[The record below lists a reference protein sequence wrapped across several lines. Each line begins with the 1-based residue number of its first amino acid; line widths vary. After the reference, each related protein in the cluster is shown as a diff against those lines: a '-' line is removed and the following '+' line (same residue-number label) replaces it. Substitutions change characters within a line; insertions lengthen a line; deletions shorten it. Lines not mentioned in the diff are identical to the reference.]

1 MMFEGGAFVR
11 AARSHESSG
20 TGCEDVARVAIADR
34 KALAI
39 VCDGCSSGYD
49 SSLTAKCLAQS
60 VMSIWGSEGFFGK
73 ELGKRAWD
81 MALKSLSAVGFNAN
95 QSPSTLLMLE
105 LDASECVCR
114 AAFWG
119 DGYCAKANRGELDW
133 MLRGE
138 SAGNMPAYPAYAFDD
153 GLWHQFEGQGGAARW
168 DALAG
173 QLHVESRELGRFWE
187 GAMNMEPGDV
197 FMLSSDGIG
206 AIDGVDPMT
215 AAKCL
220 LQAKGPGN
228 FMQRRS
234 RKAIDNWSRSGC
246 VLGDDFGVAALRF
259 NEEER

>member
-1 MMFEGGAFVR
+1 MIFEGGAFVR

-20 TGCEDVARVAIADR
+20 TSCEDVARVAIGDR

-60 VMSIWGSEGFFGK
+60 VVSIWEGGAVFGR
-73 ELGKRAWD
+73 ELGKQAWD
-81 MALKSLSAVGFNAN
+81 MTLKSLSGVGFNAK

-105 LDASECVCR
+105 LDASEGVCR

-119 DGYCAKANRGELDW
+119 DGYCAKARQGSLDW
-133 MLRGE
+133 MVRGE
-138 SAGNMPAYPAYAFDD
+138 SAGNMPAYPAYAFDEE
-153 GLWHQFEGQGGAARW
+153 LWRQFEGQGGAGCW
-168 DALAG
+168 DAVLG
-173 QLHVESRELGRFWE
+173 NLLVESRELGRFWE
-187 GAMNMEPGDV
+187 GEISLAQGDV
-197 FMLSSDGIG
+197 FLLSSDGLG
-206 AIDGVDPMT
+206 AIEGVDPLE

-220 LQAKGPGN
+220 LGAKGPGN

-234 RKAIDNWSRSGC
+234 RKAIDDWAKNGYL
-246 VLGDDFGVAALRF
+246 LGDDFGVAALRF